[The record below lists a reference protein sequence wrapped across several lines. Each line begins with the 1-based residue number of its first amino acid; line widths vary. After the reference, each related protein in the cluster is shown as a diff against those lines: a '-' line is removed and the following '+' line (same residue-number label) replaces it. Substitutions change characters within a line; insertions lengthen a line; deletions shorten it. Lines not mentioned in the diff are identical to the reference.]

1 MWTLDMTPQLASIQ
15 ELAIEIGDTPILLR
29 RQDERFWQIVQ
40 QRYSGFVRDG
50 VEPAVTFNVDVVDP
64 EESLSDGELRV
75 WTEGGLWRLERGDFR
90 VEWDPRLRHG
100 QILQT
105 ATPYAID
112 TALRVVHT
120 ILQAPG
126 GWIPSARG
134 QRDPEWTRV
143 SVFWSFRF
151 RTASEFLER
160 VPAFHLTFYPDGR
173 VWDLIQ

>member
-29 RQDERFWQIVQ
+29 SQDERFWQIVQ

-120 ILQAPG
+120 ILQAPAG
-126 GWIPSARG
+126 GFLLHGASAIRNGRAFLFSGVSGSVPRANFWRG
-134 QRDPEWTRV
+134 CRLFT
-143 SVFWSFRF
+143 
-151 RTASEFLER
+151 
-160 VPAFHLTFYPDGR
+160 
-173 VWDLIQ
+173 